1 MPTRNRR
8 PFVAQSIRY
17 FERQDYPN
25 RELIVID
32 DGEESVRDLVP
43 EDEDIRYIRLP
54 GRSQLGTKRNLAKE
68 LARGGVIAHWDD
80 DDWMAPQRLRVQMR
94 RLRETQADVCGLSE
108 FLYFQPDQGLAWWYH
123 RPPALRPWL
132 AGGTL
137 VYRRTVLDE
146 YAFPDT
152 DVGEDTGFLWQMPA
166 ETLCDVQDPSLY
178 IGLIHKGNTSEKTL
192 EGSTWERRPLDDVA
206 CMLEPDRDFYVGLRL
221 GWQQSPP
228 GPEAGCKAITLAAPF
243 VVYDGYGS
251 MAEQLAL
258 GMEEAGATVNVDP
271 LDLDLSGL
279 SRQFRD
285 LYKASSSSSDDRVI
299 YFCWPRADLDRFLGA
314 RELYIYT
321 MWEGS
326 RLPTG
331 WAAALNRAKMVMVP
345 TRFLVEVCRSS
356 GVTVPIEVVAQGAD
370 PRVYHYLD
378 RPRRRG
384 LTTLIVG
391 TVVGRKHV
399 LEGVEAWKRAFVN
412 DATARLLIK
421 SRFQY
426 NNFQPDDERI
436 HFIDSNETTRGIAHW
451 YQRADVLLALG
462 NEGFGLPLVEAMA
475 TGLPVIALNTEGQA
489 DVCEDAKDCLLPIPA
504 SRYEPADDA
513 PFGPGGVRGVPSI
526 QAVVDRLTWVDHH
539 RSEAREMGKRASSWV
554 MRHRDLRKFGP
565 AVLEVLDKHSK
576 CCEPLRRADTFVV
589 PSWGSACGVSEYSRH
604 LAEQMPWAQVLPRP
618 DDLRRTRLLHL
629 QHEPSLWNDADVLS
643 TIAEARKNG
652 VPVLVTEHAVDNTG
666 RSWEGEADVLIAHT
680 DTGVE
685 RIRARWPGR
694 RVEHIAHGCPQWFP
708 RRKRKPG
715 RTIGAFGFLEPHK
728 GFWKLLD
735 ALQRIEGSDLL
746 LFSHAKG
753 PDIESRWVASA
764 KGLPVRRHKGFLPVE
779 KIAARLADQ
788 ADVLV
793 FWYDDTELA
802 VSSGAVRVGLAS
814 GVPVLT
820 APVSWF
826 EDVRE
831 ASHQPRDL
839 VEGLETLFE
848 DRMLREQLVE
858 AARSFCHANRWEAV
872 AEQHRGLW
880 RELERMH

>member
-1 MPTRNRR
+1 
-8 PFVAQSIRY
+8 
-17 FERQDYPN
+17 
-25 RELIVID
+25 
-32 DGEESVRDLVP
+32 
-43 EDEDIRYIRLP
+43 
-54 GRSQLGTKRNLAKE
+54 
-68 LARGGVIAHWDD
+68 
-80 DDWMAPQRLRVQMR
+80 
-94 RLRETQADVCGLSE
+94 
-108 FLYFQPDQGLAWWYH
+108 
-123 RPPALRPWL
+123 
-132 AGGTL
+132 
-137 VYRRTVLDE
+137 
-146 YAFPDT
+146 
-152 DVGEDTGFLWQMPA
+152 
-166 ETLCDVQDPSLY
+166 
-178 IGLIHKGNTSEKTL
+178 
-192 EGSTWERRPLDDVA
+192 
-206 CMLEPDRDFYVGLRL
+206 
-221 GWQQSPP
+221 
-228 GPEAGCKAITLAAPF
+228 
-243 VVYDGYGS
+243 
-251 MAEQLAL
+251 
-258 GMEEAGATVNVDP
+258 
-271 LDLDLSGL
+271 
-279 SRQFRD
+279 
-285 LYKASSSSSDDRVI
+285 
-299 YFCWPRADLDRFLGA
+299 
-314 RELYIYT
+314 
-321 MWEGS
+321 
-326 RLPTG
+326 
-331 WAAALNRAKMVMVP
+331 
-345 TRFLVEVCRSS
+345 
-356 GVTVPIEVVAQGAD
+356 
-370 PRVYHYLD
+370 
-378 RPRRRG
+378 
-384 LTTLIVG
+384 
-391 TVVGRKHV
+391 
-399 LEGVEAWKRAFVN
+399 
-412 DATARLLIK
+412 
-421 SRFQY
+421 
-426 NNFQPDDERI
+426 
-436 HFIDSNETTRGIAHW
+436 
-451 YQRADVLLALG
+451 
-462 NEGFGLPLVEAMA
+462 
-475 TGLPVIALNTEGQA
+475 
-489 DVCEDAKDCLLPIPA
+489 
-504 SRYEPADDA
+504 
-513 PFGPGGVRGVPSI
+513 
-526 QAVVDRLTWVDHH
+526 
-539 RSEAREMGKRASSWV
+539 
-554 MRHRDLRKFGP
+554 
-565 AVLEVLDKHSK
+565 
-576 CCEPLRRADTFVV
+576 
-589 PSWGSACGVSEYSRH
+589 
-604 LAEQMPWAQVLPRP
+604 
-618 DDLRRTRLLHL
+618 LLHL